1 MDSLFTRW
9 FIPSMNEKFIT
20 KAVDD
25 VSFALG
31 ANIDYD
37 KAKGVLTLSH
47 ETAITTFLADNHLT
61 EITPRSTACS
71 QELIKRIEAT
81 EMPSTDEEKAE
92 AMQIRPA
99 YWKYLGWAAHIA
111 RMTVPWAI
119 TACSIAAKFMANPG
133 KVHMELVMHII
144 AHLAYVV
151 KKKIWR
157 RFKRPKG
164 FNPKKSALYLCFM
177 VDSDHRGNKSGTSN
191 SGLAVFICGMF
202 LCGSRKPQ
210 KCITM
215 NTCESEFVS
224 MAGGSQ
230 FAVWLL
236 LMLQEARFKIDYP
249 AALVGDNTAAIATTY
264 SAGTKYA
271 RHIDLKSK
279 FVCRVAKKKDIVIA
293 YINTHSNVSDH
304 FTKIVDPK
312 SFARFMNWM
321 ANGLDEKFDDEIVTT
336 LETLFQECRMRDMA
350 AEMKE
355 KREKQRLLDEA
366 ARTSG
371 GVTPQSDRD
380 VTGPSAGTTVNNN
393 STSMTSGAPSNKSNK
408 IRVKRRRR
416 HR

>member
-1 MDSLFTRW
+1 
-9 FIPSMNEKFIT
+9 MNEKFIT

-31 ANIDYD
+31 ANTDYD
-37 KAKGVLTLSH
+37 KAKGVLTFSQH

-61 EITPRSTACS
+61 EITPLSTACS
-71 QELIKRIEAT
+71 QELIKTIEAT

-133 KVHMELVMHII
+133 KVHMELVMYII

-249 AALVGDNTAAIATTY
+249 ADWLATT
-264 SAGTKYA
+264 
-271 RHIDLKSK
+271 L
-279 FVCRVAKKKDIVIA
+279 
-293 YINTHSNVSDH
+293 
-304 FTKIVDPK
+304 
-312 SFARFMNWM
+312 
-321 ANGLDEKFDDEIVTT
+321 
-336 LETLFQECRMRDMA
+336 
-350 AEMKE
+350 
-355 KREKQRLLDEA
+355 QRL
-366 ARTSG
+366 RRR
-371 GVTPQSDRD
+371 TPQ
-380 VTGPSAGTTVNNN
+380 
-393 STSMTSGAPSNKSNK
+393 APSTPDTLT
-408 IRVKRRRR
+408 
-416 HR
+416 